1 MPFALRDPE
10 KQQMKLYDLC
20 YMYTVLQ
27 KLKTAKVYK
36 LRNATYNLH
45 ISKHTICYFLIFFK
59 AEIQKKKKTNL
70 HLCGV

>member
-27 KLKTAKVYK
+27 KLKIGKVY
-36 LRNATYNLH
+36 LYFTYIQTHNLS
-45 ISKHTICYFLIFFK
+45 I
-59 AEIQKKKKTNL
+59 
-70 HLCGV
+70 

>member
-20 YMYTVLQ
+20 YMYTVLH
-27 KLKTAKVYK
+27 KLITAKVYEI
-36 LRNATYNLH
+36 RNATHNLH

-59 AEIQKKKKTNL
+59 AKKQK
-70 HLCGV
+70 